1 MARSEPHYW
10 ERKETEEYEAQFD
23 MLLAR
28 YSAEMLENC
37 LLGVLWGIS
46 TKPESFPALIGTLRK
61 AKSEPYSSE
70 VPGFTIMF
78 NPEPDGM
85 VLMCWIEETGDGM
98 MEHFT

>member
-1 MARSEPHYW
+1 MAKSEPRYW

-46 TKPESFPALIGTLRK
+46 TKPTVFPALMGNIHT
-61 AKSEPYSSE
+61 AKTEPYSSD
-70 VPGFTIMF
+70 VPTFRLMF
-78 NPEPDGM
+78 NPEPDGT
-85 VLMCWIEETGDGM
+85 VLMLWIEESGDGV
-98 MEHFT
+98 MEKFT